1 MRITKNKQ
9 TYRGEQPKT
18 NKPIEDNKEKQT
30 KLSRGEQRK
39 TNKTI
44 QTRKKKKQTKLSRRE

>member
-18 NKPIEDNKEKQT
+18 NKPIEDNKVKQT
-30 KLSRGEQRK
+30 KLSKGE
-39 TNKTI
+39 
-44 QTRKKKKQTKLSRRE
+44 

>member
-1 MRITKNKQ
+1 MRITTNKQ
-9 TYRGEQPKT
+9 TYRGEKQKT

-30 KLSRGEQRK
+30 KLFKGEQRK

-44 QTRKKKKQTKLSRRE
+44 QTRIKKKQTNL